1 MSRNSSSSNSSDD
14 DDDYEE
20 DPRIAAMF
28 QGVSEDGAAAVHNNN
43 NNERIRRS
51 VQITESAIQECF
63 QRALSNHGQVIDSGT
78 VVGIWKAP
86 PIFQMAENDKDG
98 LTRWQ
103 PASLPLPSWVV
114 QPPNELESLQ
124 KG

>member
-1 MSRNSSSSNSSDD
+1 MSPNSSSSNSSDD

-28 QGVSEDGAAAVHNNN
+28 QGVSEDGAAVNNNN

-63 QRALSNHGQVIDSGT
+63 QRALSNHDQVIDSGT

-86 PIFQMAENDKDG
+86 PIFQTAENDKDG
-98 LTRWQ
+98 LTHWQ

-124 KG
+124 NG